1 MRKPCLRY
9 ADEAFLFY
17 IPDNQANDRWQHS
30 QALGRPANDRWQHSQ
45 VLGQPANDRWLNK
58 K

>member
-30 QALGRPANDRWQHSQ
+30 QALGRPANDR
-45 VLGQPANDRWLNK
+45 
-58 K
+58 